1 MPTVAHTIRRRQN
14 RKRRRSKEK
23 RRSAFWSLL
32 LIGAPLAVAV
42 TPFLG
47 MLALSLWLYM
57 SAASLMPEPH
67 KTVFPAM
74 QQGKTRFLDATDQ
87 TVIHTVADPL
97 GDKRR
102 WLKLDELPP
111 RLVSASMLVEGADQ
125 RVARDQFNLA
135 NTMLQVWRYI
145 IGLPVESEGGLAGKL
160 ARDTL
165 LPLTRA
171 SGLDARLLEIVHV
184 AESKRRYSSE
194 ELLEWRLNTSYYG
207 RDAFGIE
214 AAAQIYLGKSALALS
229 LAESALLAPIVAEPS
244 LNPMDAPA
252 QARERGAD
260 LLFQLLNAELI
271 DQAQFDAASAL
282 DIALR
287 KPDLRRAEVAPEF
300 IQYARGQAE
309 ELLDSLGYAGA
320 RMMARGALQITTSL
334 DLDLQLQAECARR
347 AQLRQVD
354 QVAALDGSPCA
365 AARELEAGSP
375 AGTSPPDIGA
385 LALIDVGSGRILS
398 MVGDAEA
405 ASHQPALV
413 LQPFVYLEAFL
424 RREFTPASMV
434 YDLPRAYPGASA
446 ELIYAPANP
455 DSVYRGPL
463 NLRDAMAA
471 GLLPPAAQVASVNGM
486 APVIETA
493 RAIGFNSLDARDRGL
508 SLLERGGAVS
518 VLDTAYAYSVL
529 ASMGAMRGLP
539 VMPNGDG
546 VRARDPLAILRIKDA
561 GGRMLWSHDEASS
574 ANETQIVQPSAVYM
588 VNDILADAEAREATL
603 TGADSSLRISR
614 RAAVVDGMS
623 ADKRDRWTVGY
634 TPDLAL
640 AVHAGRRDDE
650 PLELANLHGSG
661 SAPLWRALMDFAHS
675 RLQAPERYWSAPAD
689 IEEYLVCEISGLLP
703 ATTAHCPT
711 RKELA
716 PAGAVLQRDHYWQTF
731 EINRADGQLATVNTP
746 DELREPIAFFI
757 PPDDVMD
764 WWLESGKP
772 LPPSSY
778 SSDSDAGSAKPAR
791 IISPADYAYLGS
803 RVDIAAVVERAG
815 AESWL
820 LEYGADVN
828 PAAWTSI
835 GERQRLDDS
844 GEIAATWETALFSG
858 IYTLRLS
865 VAFADG
871 SVETDS
877 KLLTFDN
884 TPPAV
889 KLRTSDDSNVIRFP
903 SRRVVSLLADVKD
916 NLTIA
921 RVAFY
926 RDDELFSDDRD
937 WPFGVEVVLEAVGDI
952 VFKAIAYDQV
962 GNRASS
968 ELAVSVVDG

>member
-14 RKRRRSKEK
+14 RKRRRSKET
-23 RRSAFWSLL
+23 RRSAFWSVL
-32 LIGAPLAVAV
+32 LIGAPLAVVA

-47 MLALSLWLYM
+47 ALALSLWLYM
-57 SAASLMPEPH
+57 SAASLMPEPQE
-67 KTVFPAM
+67 TVFPAM
-74 QQGKTRFLDATDQ
+74 QQGETRFLDATDQ
-87 TVIHTVADPL
+87 TIIHTVADPL

-111 RLVSASMLVEGADQ
+111 RLVSASMMAEGYDQ
-125 RVARDQFNLA
+125 HVARDRFNLA
-135 NTMLQVWRYI
+135 NTMMQVWRYI
-145 IGLPVESEGGLAGKL
+145 IGLPVESDGGLTGNL

-165 LPLTRA
+165 LPLTQA

-184 AESKRRYSSE
+184 AESMRRYSNE

-214 AAAQIYLGKSALALS
+214 AAAQIYLGKSAVALS
-229 LAESALLAPIVAEPS
+229 LEESALLAPIVAEPS
-244 LNPMDAPA
+244 LNPIDAPA

-260 LLFQLLNAELI
+260 LLFQMLDAELI
-271 DQAQFDAASAL
+271 DKAQFDAASAL

-287 KPDLRRAEVAPEF
+287 KPDARRAEIAPEF

-309 ELLDSLGYAGA
+309 ELLDSLGYSGA

-334 DLDLQLQAECARR
+334 DLDLQLQAECALR
-347 AQLRQVD
+347 AHLRQID
-354 QVAALDGSPCA
+354 QVTAIDGSPCA
-365 AARELEAGSP
+365 AASELAAGSP
-375 AGTSPPDIGA
+375 AGSSPPDIGA

-405 ASHQPALV
+405 ASHQPAIV

-471 GLLPPAAQVASVNGM
+471 GLLPPAVQVASVNGIV
-486 APVIETA
+486 PVIDIA
-493 RAIGFNSLDARDRGL
+493 RAIGFNSLDAKGGGL

-539 VMPNGDG
+539 VMPMGDG
-546 VRARDPLAILRIKDA
+546 VRARDPVAVLRIRDA
-561 GGRMLWSHDEASS
+561 SGRVLWSYDEAST
-574 ANETQIVQPSAVYM
+574 ANETLIVQPSAAYM
-588 VNDILADAEAREATL
+588 VNDILADADAREAAMTEVNIN
-603 TGADSSLRISR
+603 LRISR
-614 RAAVVDGMS
+614 PAAVVDGMS
-623 ADKRDRWTVGY
+623 ADKRDSWTVGHS
-634 TPDLAL
+634 PDLAL
-640 AVHAGRRDDE
+640 AAHTGRSDDE
-650 PLELANLHGSG
+650 PLDFTNSDGSG
-661 SAPLWRALMDFAHS
+661 SAPLWRALMDYAHS
-675 RLQAPERYWSAPAD
+675 HLQLPERYWSAPAD

-711 RKELA
+711 RKELV
-716 PAGAVLQRDHYWQTF
+716 PAGAMLQRDHYWQTF
-731 EINRADGQLATVNTP
+731 EINRADGQLATVSTP
-746 DELREPIAFFI
+746 DELREPLAFFI

-764 WWLESGKP
+764 WWLDNGKP

-791 IISPADYAYLGS
+791 IISPADYAYVGS
-803 RVDIAAVVERAG
+803 RVDIAAVVDRAG

-828 PAAWTSI
+828 PDTWFSI
-835 GERQRLDDS
+835 NERQALDDS

-865 VAFADG
+865 VTFDDG

-889 KLRTSDDSNVIRFP
+889 KLRTSEAVSVIRFP
-903 SRRVVSLLADVKD
+903 SQQVVSLLADVSD
-916 NLTIA
+916 NLTIQ
-921 RVAFY
+921 RVEFY
-926 RDDELFSDDRD
+926 RGDEMLSDDRD
-937 WPFGVEVVLEAVGDI
+937 WLFGVEVALEDVGDI